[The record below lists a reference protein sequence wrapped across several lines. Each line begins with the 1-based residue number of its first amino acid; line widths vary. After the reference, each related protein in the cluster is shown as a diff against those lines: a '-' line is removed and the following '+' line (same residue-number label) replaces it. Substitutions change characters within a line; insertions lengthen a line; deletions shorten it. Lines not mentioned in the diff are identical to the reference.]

1 MASEYPQR
9 PKLFVLR
16 AISQM
21 FAAGVGRQLGHD
33 VLALLV
39 HVAMSEDRSGYERPV
54 GFWNE
59 QLVTEVGLKSL
70 DHLYRVREVAVKA
83 GWLAYSPGGRGRE
96 GQYHVIDR
104 SGNGLRPESACQVQG
119 YIQGPLGGKVQGKP
133 KGKVQGSLG
142 GSVQGKVQP
151 SLPLDPNPNPSETS
165 SLRSEVSC
173 GEPLVA
179 ASPPDDVFLAFECNG
194 PAKTWNLT
202 AAKVAEYQQS
212 FPGVDVSA
220 ECRKAWQWTR
230 DNPERRKTAR
240 GMARFLGT
248 WLGRAQDRAGRPAAG
263 GGPYLSRGE
272 RVAERI
278 KAAHMD
284 LFTDLLGGTHDDRPD
299 GQDGQGW
306 GDGADPLA
314 LPPRGGAGPDEGV
327 PG

>member
-1 MASEYPQR
+1 MDYP
-9 PKLFVLR
+9 
-16 AISQM
+16 
-21 FAAGVGRQLGHD
+21 
-33 VLALLV
+33 
-39 HVAMSEDRSGYERPV
+39 ERPRMFV
-54 GFWNE
+54 ARFLRQMRAARLAVSAGPEVCWLLAVVAAYEDDLGYAKPVEFWNE
-59 QLVTEVGLKSL
+59 NLVADVGLRSVKQL
-70 DHLYRVREVAVKA
+70 DRVRSKAVRA
-83 GWLAYSPGGRGRE
+83 GWLSYTPGGKGRA
-96 GQYHVIDR
+96 GKYHVNDM
-104 SGNGLRPESACQVQG
+104 A
-119 YIQGPLGGKVQGKP
+119 GKVLPPDQPAERRENGERTARER
-133 KGKVQGSLG
+133 GSKRRENG
-142 GSVQGKVQP
+142 ERTGEP
-151 SLPLDPNPNPSETS
+151 SSLIPNPNPETS

-194 PAKTWNLT
+194 PAKAWTLT

-212 FPGVDVSA
+212 FPGVDVPA

-230 DNPERRKTAR
+230 DNPERRKTAK

-248 WLGRAQDRAGRPAAG
+248 WLGRAQDRAGRPPAAG